1 MPHVLFADFKVQ
13 KCLQGNWSFLLEKKI
28 VVYIIRLEMDQ
39 QMDLE
44 HSLRKLFH
52 GHFSNEITLLSMYV
66 SIRRNEF
73 WLTSQN
79 LFIISR
85 CVLAWRARIPIS
97 FFGFSAILKF
107 FHNVWEIFIRLETLP
122 ITVSNAG
129 KTVS

>member
-1 MPHVLFADFKVQ
+1 MDFRLYFVKHATCLIRGFQSSKVSPGKLVVFA
-13 KCLQGNWSFLLEKKI
+13 GEKI

-52 GHFSNEITLLSMYV
+52 GHLSNEITLLSMYV

-97 FFGFSAILKF
+97 FLVFLQFSNFFTMFGNFSS
-107 FHNVWEIFIRLETLP
+107 V
-122 ITVSNAG
+122 
-129 KTVS
+129 